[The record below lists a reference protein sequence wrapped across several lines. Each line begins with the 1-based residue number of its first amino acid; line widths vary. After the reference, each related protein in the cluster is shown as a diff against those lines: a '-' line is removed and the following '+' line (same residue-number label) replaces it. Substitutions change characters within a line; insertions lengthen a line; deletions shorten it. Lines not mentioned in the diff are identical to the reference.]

1 MVNQELSA
9 KIAQYLLECEA
20 VKLNVN
26 NPFTWTSGM
35 RSPVYCDNR
44 VTLSYPHIRKF
55 ITDSL
60 AAVIREHFPG
70 AEAIA
75 GVATAGIPQ
84 GALIAA
90 EMNLP
95 FAYVRSE
102 AKKHG
107 MKNSIEGRL
116 EDGCEVVVVEDLI
129 STGKSSLKAVEDLRE
144 AGISVLGLVSIFN
157 YGFPETHLKFQDAAC
172 KYISLCDFDTLA
184 EEAAKIN
191 YISPEDKNKIA
202 EWSANPQAWSAK
214 TDGQFW
220 V

>member
-1 MVNQELSA
+1 MVSKEISA

-20 VKLNVN
+20 VKLNVE

-44 VTLSYPHIRKF
+44 VTLSFPNIRKY
-55 ITDSL
+55 ITQCL
-60 AAVIREHFPG
+60 ADVIRQQYPE
-70 AEAIA
+70 ANAIA

-90 EMNLP
+90 ELDLP

-107 MKNSIEGRL
+107 LKNNIEGKL
-116 EDGCEVVVVEDLI
+116 EDHAKVVVVEDLI

-144 AGISVLGLVSIFN
+144 AGIEVAGLVSIFN
-157 YGFPETHLKFQDAAC
+157 YGFADTHEKFKTANCD
-172 KYISLCDFDTLA
+172 YVSLCDFNTLA
-184 EEAAKIN
+184 EQAVSSN
-191 YISPEDKNKIA
+191 YIHSTEQAKIA
-202 EWSANPQAWSAK
+202 EWSKDPQAWSNRISNS
-214 TDGQFW
+214 
-220 V
+220 

>member
-1 MVNQELSA
+1 MVSKEISA

-44 VTLSYPHIRKF
+44 VTLSYPHIRKY
-55 ITDSL
+55 ITESL
-60 AAVIREHFPG
+60 VHVIKSQFPHT
-70 AEAIA
+70 EAIA

-90 EMNLP
+90 ELNLP

-116 EDGCEVVVVEDLI
+116 EEGCKVLVVEDLI

-144 AGISVLGLVSIFN
+144 AGIHVLGLVSIFN
-157 YGFPETHLKFQDAAC
+157 YGFPETHSRFTDAAC
-172 KYISLCDFDTLA
+172 PYISLCDFNTLA
-184 EEAAKIN
+184 TEAESTS
-191 YISPEDKNKIA
+191 YISAEDKVKVS
-202 EWSANPQAWSAK
+202 EWSADPQAWSAK
-214 TDGQFW
+214 ADGQYW